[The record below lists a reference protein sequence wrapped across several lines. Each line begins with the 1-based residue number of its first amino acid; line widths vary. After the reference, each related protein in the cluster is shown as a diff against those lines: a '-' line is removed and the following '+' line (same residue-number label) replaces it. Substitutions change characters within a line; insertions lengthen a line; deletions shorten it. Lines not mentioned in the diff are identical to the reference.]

1 MLKGLNL
8 DAGGASDIGENMS
21 VAMITTFYG
30 CILANLLFSPI
41 AKKLRI
47 RNEEEILYKQL
58 IIEGVLGIQTGANP
72 KSLKER
78 LVTFLDTKQQ
88 LKLLESESGGE

>member
-1 MLKGLNL
+1 M
-8 DAGGASDIGENMS
+8 
-21 VAMITTFYG
+21 
-30 CILANLLFSPI
+30 
-41 AKKLRI
+41 
-47 RNEEEILYKQL
+47 
-58 IIEGVLGIQTGANP
+58 IIEGVLGIQTGDNP